1 VRLPRG
7 APLRHRESEKKKTA
21 TGMLRGLH
29 GKAWG
34 LSLFH
39 SGSAPT
45 MARWRKL
52 GRDTEHR
59 ISMMKSMATSLVQH
73 ERIETTVAKVRRIGE
88 DLTNSGGSI
97 ALLELRST
105 LASLRFGFSSGARQA
120 KELRRYIEPLVT
132 AAKRGELQDKRVCN
146 P

>member
-1 VRLPRG
+1 
-7 APLRHRESEKKKTA
+7 
-21 TGMLRGLH
+21 
-29 GKAWG
+29 
-34 LSLFH
+34 
-39 SGSAPT
+39 

-97 ALLELRST
+97 ALLELRTT